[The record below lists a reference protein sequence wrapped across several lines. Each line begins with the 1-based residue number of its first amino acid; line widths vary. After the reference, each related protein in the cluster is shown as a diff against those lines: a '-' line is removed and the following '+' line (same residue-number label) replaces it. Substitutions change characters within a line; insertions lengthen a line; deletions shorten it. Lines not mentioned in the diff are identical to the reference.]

1 MYAEVMNAEVLAPLG
16 MTSTVLDID
25 IARKREHATPHSRTL
40 TFEAVPLATE
50 TERGVDSV
58 MPAGGAWSTVRDLSR
73 WLMMELADGKL
84 QGKQIVSEANLL
96 ERRKPRV
103 RISAKQSYGLALFID
118 ESRGL
123 RAIGHGGNTFG
134 FIADATFFPEHD
146 LAFIMLTNVQ
156 AANAYLAA
164 VRRRLIELLWD
175 ADQEAE
181 RNFAFG
187 IKQQGESIRPVICR
201 AGHRQVDESPPR
213 RHRDPPR
220 RRRLHPRRGRVEDHN
235 RRAQGSVGNTQD
247 RHHRSAVRRSD
258 VLAAAGGRQGHAA
271 VGNRPAEVRV
281 RTPYEVTLES
291 SNPLRYSRVR
301 NLSAFLLLT
310 KVSVLPSNTN
320 DSPTR

>member
-187 IKQQGESIRPVICR
+187 IKQQGESIKKQLEEITVQPDPSFVEPVTGRWTNPRLGDIEIRR
-201 AGHRQVDESPPR
+201 AGGGFTLDAGEWRTTIGEHKDRSGTRRIVTTGPPFAGLTFWPQQVE
-213 RHRDPPR
+213 
-220 RRRLHPRRGRVEDHN
+220 GK
-235 RRAQGSVGNTQD
+235 AT
-247 RHHRSAVRRSD
+247 
-258 VLAAAGGRQGHAA
+258 
-271 VGNRPAEVRV
+271 
-281 RTPYEVTLES
+281 
-291 SNPLRYSRVR
+291 
-301 NLSAFLLLT
+301 LLLETAQQKYVFERPT
-310 KVSVLPSNTN
+310 K
-320 DSPTR
+320 